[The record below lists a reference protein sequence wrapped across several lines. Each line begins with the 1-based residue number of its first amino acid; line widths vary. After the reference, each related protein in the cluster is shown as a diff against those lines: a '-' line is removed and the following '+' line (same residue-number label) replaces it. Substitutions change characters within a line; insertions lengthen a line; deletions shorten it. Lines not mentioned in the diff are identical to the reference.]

1 MTIEDQNGVDRVD
14 RKAQWPHFLHK
25 NTRFCL
31 VAQRVTNMRWGRR
44 CWDCPNRLTF
54 WRARPHRL
62 GIHLRL
68 GQAAGLSRADT
79 VVLVRYYRR
88 AQREAAISLDRQRRI
103 RVTSF
108 NLNAFSSQEC
118 LSLLR
123 FRPPDLGRLVDLLAI
138 DVSFPRTRFAV
149 GPIECFAIVLL
160 RLASPARWVDL
171 EELFGRSGAALCHIF
186 YSTVWALRD
195 KWGFLLCEWRVCFMR
210 TRASLFSENIA
221 GSGAYL
227 DRCVGFIDGT
237 AISIARPG
245 GGLQRACYSGHKRKQ
260 ALKFQNVLTPDG
272 LFFHLFGPFEG
283 RRLDMTLY
291 HESVMD
297 SLLSFALVVDG
308 SQYYLYGDAAY
319 MICPWLQA
327 AFSALMTPEQ
337 EECNGTM
344 KVPRTAVE
352 WRFKDVKQTCST
364 LDYPRKLKVG
374 ESPVGLLYHTAA
386 LVWDLRCCAYVAAT
400 STFFTCPPPR
410 WEEYLG
416 LQEGGTGGVAAD
428 SADDEGQA
436 SVSEKDGDGAGVLP
450 APVNLDA
457 GSNADGTGGGADT

>member
-1 MTIEDQNGVDRVD
+1 MVSVYG
-14 RKAQWPHFLHK
+14 
-25 NTRFCL
+25 
-31 VAQRVTNMRWGRR
+31 
-44 CWDCPNRLTF
+44 NRLTL
-54 WRARPHRL
+54 WRARRHRL

-68 GQAAGLSRADT
+68 GHAAGLSLVDK
-79 VVLVRYYRR
+79 VVLVRNYRR

-108 NLNAFSSQEC
+108 KLNAFSSQEC
-118 LSLLR
+118 LSLFR
-123 FRPPDLGRLVDLLAI
+123 FRPADLGRLVDLLQI
-138 DVSFPRTRFAV
+138 DVLFPRTRFSV
-149 GPIECFAIVLL
+149 GSIECFAIVLR

-186 YSTVWALRD
+186 YSTVWALMD

-210 TRASLFSENIA
+210 ARAAFYSEKIA

-237 AISIARPG
+237 AIFIARPG
-245 GGLQRACYSGHKRKQ
+245 GGLQRACYSGHKRKH

-283 RRLDMTLY
+283 RRHDMTLY
-291 HESVMD
+291 HESGLD
-297 SLLSFALVVDG
+297 ALLSSALVVDG
-308 SQYYLYGDAAY
+308 NQYYLYGDAAY
-319 MICPWLQA
+319 MIRPWLQA
-327 AFSALMTPEQ
+327 AFSGLTTPEQ
-337 EECNGTM
+337 EECNGRI
-344 KVPRTAVE
+344 KVPRTAFE
-352 WRFKDVKQTCST
+352 WGFKDEKQTCST
-364 LDYPRKLKVG
+364 LDYPRKLKIG

-386 LVWDLRCCAYVAAT
+386 LVWDLRCCAYGGAT
-400 STFFTCPPPR
+400 STFLTCPPPR
-410 WEEYLG
+410 WEEYLV

-428 SADDEGQA
+428 SADDGGQA
-436 SVSEKDGDGAGVLP
+436 SASEKDGDGAGVLP